1 MRCMTNTTPMK
12 DVDAAEAEA
21 LEWLAGRVRWERLL
35 TELREDTETVVDLD
49 EAA

>member
-1 MRCMTNTTPMK
+1 MTNTTPIK
-12 DVDAAEAEA
+12 DVETAEAEA

-35 TELREDTETVVDLD
+35 SGLRDNDDAVVDLD

>member
-1 MRCMTNTTPMK
+1 MTNTTPIK
-12 DVDAAEAEA
+12 DVEAAEAEA

-35 TELREDTETVVDLD
+35 ADLRDNTEAVVDLE